1 MTVIPASPLAPVSC
15 CSEDKTSNVSCGGS
29 GLHKPSLV
37 HTCSFLFQLAAL
49 HLLQLGLTG
58 CCSIPFTWQFLCSV
72 WTKHIMVSYDDWLLS
87 LCSGLNLK
95 TTSPGR
101 PWRCHCKHPHFNL
114 NFVFLTLSAL
124 GSIGLA
130 RKFFRVF
137 HSSYGFPG
145 GSDGKESAC
154 HVGDPGLIPGL
165 GKFPAEGKG
174 YPLQHSCLENSM
186 DTGAWQA
193 TVHGIAKS
201 WTWLTHTYTH
211 TQKSLNKR
219 FGKLSIF
226 LVFMFPSRV

>member
-1 MTVIPASPLAPVSC
+1 MMT
-15 CSEDKTSNVSCGGS
+15 G
-29 GLHKPSLV
+29 
-37 HTCSFLFQLAAL
+37 
-49 HLLQLGLTG
+49 
-58 CCSIPFTWQFLCSV
+58 
-72 WTKHIMVSYDDWLLS
+72 LLS

-114 NFVFLTLSAL
+114 NFVFLTLSVL

-130 RKFFRVF
+130 RKFFWVF

-145 GSDGKESAC
+145 GSDGKEYAC

-193 TVHGIAKS
+193 TVHGVTKS
-201 WTWLTHTYTH
+201 WTWLTRTRTH
-211 TQKSLNKR
+211 THTHTHRKAWTNVLAS
-219 FGKLSIF
+219 S
-226 LVFMFPSRV
+226 VFS

>member
-29 GLHKPSLV
+29 SLHKPSLV

-174 YPLQHSCLENSM
+174 YLSNTLVWRIPWTQEPGRLQSM
-186 DTGAWQA
+186 GLQRVGHDW
-193 TVHGIAKS
+193 H
-201 WTWLTHTYTH
+201 THTHTH
-211 TQKSLNKR
+211 RKAWTNILAS
-219 FGKLSIF
+219 S
-226 LVFMFPSRV
+226 VFS